1 VLNAWRSRG
10 RLIAAAGPRTALS
23 RGAAFWL
30 LGVVMGFLL
39 FAASAPSPM
48 YVIYQARWHFSATTL
63 TAVFAVYAIAVLVA
77 LMAFGSLSD
86 HVGRRPVLVASLVV
100 EIVAM
105 ALFAVADGPG
115 WLYTARIV
123 QGLATGVASAVIGA
137 ALVDLAPPDRPTW
150 GSLINTVS
158 TTLGLGAG
166 AGVSGALVQ
175 FAPAPLVLTYVLLL
189 GVFVLSLAGG
199 LAIPEPVST
208 TRDGWRRALRP
219 RRAAVPAP
227 IRRRFALAS
236 TGLVAAFAISG
247 LYLSLGPTLA
257 ERLLHSA
264 SHLVAGLGICVL
276 FGVGAAAQLGL
287 RRWPAKRAAL
297 GGSAATVLGLA
308 LTDYALSDT
317 STLAFFT
324 GGVVLGFGFGLM
336 LMGSFRA
343 VTGLA
348 SPERRAEVTAAAY
361 AVIYLALGVPAV
373 LAGLGVTYLGL
384 QATTFVY
391 SAVVAVLAV
400 LAAIGAA

>member
-1 VLNAWRSRG
+1 MPG
-10 RLIAAAGPRTALS
+10 AALP

-30 LGVVMGFLL
+30 LGVVMGLL
-39 FAASAPSPM
+39 LVAASAPSPM

-86 HVGRRPVLVASLVV
+86 HVGRRPVLAASLVV

-105 ALFAVADGPG
+105 AVFAVADGPG
-115 WLYTARIV
+115 WLYAARIV

-137 ALVDLAPPDRPTW
+137 ALVELAPPGRPTW

-158 TTLGLGAG
+158 ISLGLGAG

-189 GVFVLSLAGG
+189 GMFVLSLVAG

-208 TRDGWRRALRP
+208 EWDGWRRALRP

-227 IRRRFALAS
+227 IRRPFALAS

-257 ERLLHSA
+257 ARLLHSG
-264 SHLVAGLGICVL
+264 SHLVAGLAICVL
-276 FGVGAAAQLGL
+276 FGAGAIAQLGL
-287 RRWPAKRAAL
+287 RRWPARRAAL
-297 GGSAATVLGLA
+297 AGSAATVLGLA
-308 LTDYALSDT
+308 LTDYALSGS
-317 STLAFFT
+317 STLAFFA
-324 GGVVLGFGFGLM
+324 GGVILGVGFGLT
-336 LMGSFRA
+336 LMGAFRA

-361 AVIYLALGVPAV
+361 VVIYLALGVPAV
-373 LAGLGVTYLGL
+373 LAGLGVTYIGL
-384 QATTFVY
+384 RATTFAY
-391 SAVVAVLAV
+391 SAVVALLAV
-400 LAAIGAA
+400 VAAIGAGNTSAEV